1 MGHKLKIL
9 LITTLM
15 MGQLWN
21 VYAGQGEDSL
31 VEYHLSIAEEK
42 VNITGKSVKAMTING
57 GIPGPVLHF
66 TEGDLARIHV
76 KNEMDVET
84 SIHWHGLLLPPE
96 MDGVPFISFPP
107 IQPGETFTYEFPIRQ
122 SGTYWYHS
130 HTMLQEQRG
139 VYGSIVIEPESN
151 PLNYDQDHVILLS
164 DWTNTDPHKVLRTL
178 KRGSEWF
185 SIQKGTAQSLLGAI
199 RLGMIGDYL
208 KREFLRMPAMDL
220 SDIAYDRFLV
230 NGKPVLKLEAKGGE
244 KVRLRIINGSAST
257 FFYVEFAGGE
267 MTIISADGQDVEPTT
282 KKRFLIG
289 VAETYD
295 VLVTLPA
302 DGAYEFRST
311 SHDGSA
317 FSTVWLGSGEKYAVS
332 KMPAPNLYSFMG
344 DMSPSRIF
352 ALTPGGT
359 MGMSSRAVHQGLL
372 DSPGMHGMGETP
384 SHVGMASM
392 DIKNNE
398 KRHSMPMKDKMDS
411 MKGHGLHQGHN
422 MPSMDMSM
430 QDVVNTY
437 PKLDKK
443 AYVGNRYGFNFMPFA
458 SDVSSSKELAMEGMG
473 EERPG
478 VPYEELR
485 AVEKTSFDA
494 RKSRHDIRLTLDGDM
509 ERFIWKINGKTLS
522 SKDVIRIK
530 EGEIVRFIMIN
541 RTMMHHPMHLHGHFF
556 RVINKQGDYSPLKH
570 TVDVEPM
577 TTTIIEFN
585 ANEKGDWFFHCHLL
599 YHMEDG
605 MARVV
610 EYEDF
615 TPSPEVQSIRS
626 ELYKS
631 MWYFY
636 GQADGLSNMSSGM
649 LNYANSRYMIS
660 TAWEYGWQNID
671 GSELE
676 VTPTASYYINRFFSV
691 FAGADIIA
699 ALGPEDKVENA
710 RGIIGFDYRLP
721 LNIESRVWI
730 DSGGGAR
737 LTLGKKIKLTP
748 RLSAF
753 GEVEYDTRRLWE
765 GNAGLAYQVNQNVS
779 LIGKW
784 HFDYGWGGGLRVEF

>member
-1 MGHKLKIL
+1 
-9 LITTLM
+9 
-15 MGQLWN
+15 
-21 VYAGQGEDSL
+21 
-31 VEYHLSIAEEK
+31 
-42 VNITGKSVKAMTING
+42 
-57 GIPGPVLHF
+57 
-66 TEGDLARIHV
+66 
-76 KNEMDVET
+76 
-84 SIHWHGLLLPPE
+84 
-96 MDGVPFISFPP
+96 MDGVPFVSFPP
-107 IQPGETFTYEFPIRQ
+107 IQPGETYAYEFPIRH

-139 VYGSIVIEPESN
+139 VYGSIVIHPKEGTKK
-151 PLNYDQDHVILLS
+151 YDRDHVVVLS
-164 DWTNTDPHKVLRTL
+164 DWTDTNPHKVLHTL

-185 SIQKGTAQSLLGAI
+185 SIQKGTAQSLFGAL

-208 KREFLRMPAMDL
+208 KRELLRMPAMDL
-220 SDIAYDRFLV
+220 SDIAYDRFLA
-230 NGKPVLKLEAKGGE
+230 NGKPVSTLEAEGGE
-244 KVRLRIINGSAST
+244 EIRLRIINGSAST
-257 FFYVEFAGGE
+257 FFYVEFSGGD
-267 MTIISADGQDVEPTT
+267 MTIISADGQPVEPTS
-282 KKRFLIG
+282 KKRLLMG

-302 DGAYEFRST
+302 DGAYELRST
-311 SHDGSA
+311 AHDGSA
-317 FSTVWLGSGEKYAVS
+317 FSSVWLGSGEKHAAP
-332 KMPAPNLYSFMG
+332 KMPSPNLYSFMG
-344 DMSPSRIF
+344 DMSLSRIF

-359 MGMSSRAVHQGLL
+359 MGMSSRAVHKGLL
-372 DSPGMHGMGETP
+372 DSPGMHGMGDMS
-384 SHVGMASM
+384 SHSGMDGM
-392 DIKNNE
+392 DMGNRKMATMTSHQGMSGM
-398 KRHSMPMKDKMDS
+398 KSMPNMKMEDGKGKQS
-411 MKGHGLHQGHN
+411 MAEHAGHQGHD
-422 MPSMDMSM
+422 MSGMDMSGHE
-430 QDVVNTY
+430 VVKTY
-437 PKLDKK
+437 PEPDAKE
-443 AYVGNRYGFNFMPFA
+443 YIGNGYGFNFIPLA
-458 SDVSSSKELAMEGMG
+458 SDVSSFKNLAMEGMS

-478 VPYEELR
+478 VPYKELR
-485 AVEKTSFDA
+485 ATHKTNFASD
-494 RKSRHDIRLTLDGDM
+494 KPRHDIRLTLDGDM

-556 RVINKQGDYSPLKH
+556 RVINEQGDYSPLKH

-615 TPSPEVQSIRS
+615 TPGPEVQAVRS

-636 GQADGLSNMSSGM
+636 GQANGMSHMSEGV

-676 VTPTASYYINRFFSV
+676 VIPTGSYYVNRFFSV

-699 ALGPEDKVENA
+699 ALGPDDKVENA

-721 LNIESRVWI
+721 LNVESRLWI

-753 GEVEYDTRRLWE
+753 GEAEYDTRRLWE
-765 GNAGLAYQVNQNVS
+765 GNAGLIYQVNQNVS
-779 LIGKW
+779 LIAKW
-784 HFDYGWGGGLRVEF
+784 HFDYGWGGGMRLEF